1 MTRNLIKE
9 IMMNLKAKEQ
19 YVKWLSREI
28 FLAFKKAKNKSTS
41 INEKAKKYYFK
52 ETTKNGA
59 KN

>member
-41 INEKAKKYYFK
+41 INKKAKKYFFK
-52 ETTKNGA
+52 ETTKNGV

>member
-9 IMMNLKAKEQ
+9 IIMNLKAKEQ
-19 YVKWLSREI
+19 YVKQVSREI

-41 INEKAKKYYFK
+41 TNKKAKKYYFK
-52 ETTKNGA
+52 ETTKNGV